1 MGVPALFRWLSKKY
15 PKIIYPV
22 VEEEE
27 IKVPDQDGSTISIP
41 VNMSMT
47 NPNGKEFDNLY
58 LDMNGIVHP
67 CTHPEGRPAPETEEE
82 MMIEIFKYTER
93 VVNMIRPRKLLFMAI
108 DGVAPRAKMNQQRS
122 RRFRAAQEAKDKEAA
137 RAESLLLWEAMG
149 KEVTET
155 DRKEGWDTN
164 AITPG
169 TPFMELLA
177 ASLRYWVVQ
186 KINNDPGWK
195 NIQVLISDAG
205 VPGEGEHKIMD
216 FIRRQRI
223 NPGHDPNTRH
233 VIYGLDAD
241 LIMLG
246 IATHEPQ
253 FWVLRE
259 DVFADSNSTA
269 CRKCG
274 QEGHYAAQCTATE
287 MVVKKEPDAQ
297 KPFIFLDI
305 AILREYL
312 EVELDVTQISFP
324 FNFEQAVDDW
334 VLLIF
339 FVGNDFLPH
348 LPSLEIREGAIDTL
362 LRIWKQELPRMGG
375 YLTNHGHIVLERAQI
390 ILEGLAQ
397 REDEI
402 FRRRREA
409 ENRQDQNAKRRKLE
423 EQKTVRPSSSLALTA
438 PPSAPSGPPVHH
450 PLPPR
455 PSFAA
460 NADSMGFGASPTV
473 QSSQNAPIAVQALA
487 GSNRDV
493 VANRRAIRMANMSAA
508 EMLKAELSGAAPV
521 KPNLSLPAKP
531 ATTAPGTDTFLTSP
545 DTSRLSEGALPD
557 HDDGVPGFGNHH
569 TSTSTQSYPTDDSNG
584 EAKAV
589 EPASEN
595 DADADGVADTDELM
609 NGDATAETVNGDSVA
624 DTVMNSDDDD
634 SSHGVKRKL
643 SDMNDPADETLGEDD
658 DDEAPADVSMRLK
671 VNADGTVDQV
681 DTVQLWEPGYKDRY
695 YQQKFPDQIG
705 DPDLKKKYA
714 FSHNLVFVPNTLGR
728 VTKAY
733 IEGLAWV
740 LHYYYQGTP
749 SWQWFYPY
757 HFAPFAADFLELK
770 DMSITFNRGTPFK
783 PFEQLMGVFPPES
796 RKHIPSVFHPLM
808 LDKRSPLRGA
818 ATEENAALVDFY
830 PEDFLIDMN
839 GKKMAWQGVAL
850 LSFIDQDMLLNAMAK
865 PLDWL
870 PPDERPKF
878 DEFPD
883 LPPPGQN
890 EPPYT
895 IYLNQEERRRN
906 TWGNNVIFAS
916 DEHPL
921 YPLYEQLYG
930 KRKSPDVS
938 RHLIGSIT
946 NNAHFS
952 VYQPVPLDIK
962 LSSGMSGSVSPNPDC
977 IPGSTYYSVLP
988 NLMPDI
994 RNDRSLSVFYFFP
1007 KQVSP
1012 HRSAL
1017 LPGVKKP
1024 RNVLNA
1030 SDLETVRRGGRGRG
1044 GGGGRG
1050 SWNNGGSDRGGRNDP
1065 FHARSN
1071 YGHQN
1076 SPGNDRGRGNDRYRG
1091 NNSYNQPYPRPPPP
1105 QQHQQQ
1111 QQYGGYN
1118 NHSPIRQPQN
1128 YGAYNTNRGG
1138 PPLRGGAPPNH
1149 NSYGQQQQQQGHGG
1163 YANYGVYGAPPPAP
1177 PGAYGG
1183 PPAYGGYGGYG
1194 GQGQQQQGGYPAPN
1208 GSGYNNGNRGTYN
1221 NNARGRGRGCLA
1233 LHFHT
1238 FKLHDWSE
1246 NTFGNV
1252 FDGVIKE
1259 EREYRNLYRP
1269 VYEITEWTNIEAMD
1283 WNAALSTATSPIR
1296 EGSEKY

>member
-27 IKVPDQDGSTISIP
+27 IKVPDQDGSSISIP
-41 VNMSMT
+41 VNMSMA

-67 CTHPEGRPAPETEEE
+67 CTHPEGKPAPETEEE
-82 MMIEIFKYTER
+82 MMLEIFKYTER

-149 KEVTET
+149 KEITDV

-177 ASLRYWVVQ
+177 TSLRYWVVQ
-186 KINNDPGWK
+186 KMNSDPGWK

-259 DVFADSNSTA
+259 DVFADANSTA

-274 QEGHYAAQCTATE
+274 QEGHYAAQCTATNVIE
-287 MVVKKEPDAQ
+287 VKKEPDAK

-312 EVELDVTQISFP
+312 EVELDVPQIYFP

-375 YLTNHGHIVLERAQI
+375 YLTNHGNIVLERAQI

-402 FRRRREA
+402 FKRRREA

-423 EQKTVRPSSSLALTA
+423 EKKNIRPSSSLALTA
-438 PPSAPSGPPVHH
+438 APTAPSGPPVHH

-460 NADSMGFGASPTV
+460 NADSMGFGAAPTV
-473 QSSQNAPIAVQALA
+473 QSSQNAPIAAQALA

-508 EMLKAELSGAAPV
+508 EMLKAELSGAVPV

-531 ATTAPGTDTFLTSP
+531 ATTAPGTDTFLPPPPPP
-545 DTSRLSEGALPD
+545 DSSSLSNGTLPD
-557 HDDGVPGFGNHH
+557 DDDEGVPGFGNHH
-569 TSTSTQSYPTDDSNG
+569 TSTSNLSDPPDDHND
-584 EAKAV
+584 APMPV
-589 EPASEN
+589 EPNPEN
-595 DADADGVADTDELM
+595 DAQGDVDTDEPM
-609 NGDATAETVNGDSVA
+609 NGDSVTA
-624 DTVMNSDDDD
+624 DPNVNSDDD
-634 SSHGVKRKL
+634 SALGGVKRKL
-643 SDMNDPADETLGEDD
+643 SDMEDVGEETLGDEDD
-658 DDEAPADVSMRLK
+658 APPDVSVRLK
-671 VNADGTVDQV
+671 VNADGTVDQE

-695 YQQKFPDQIG
+695 YDQKFPDHIN
-705 DPDLKKKYA
+705 DPDLKKK
-714 FSHNLVFVPNTLGR
+714 

-733 IEGLAWV
+733 IEGLCWV

-757 HFAPFAADFLELK
+757 HFAPFAADFVDLK
-770 DMSITFNRGTPFK
+770 DMSITFTIGSPFK

-796 RKHIPSVFHPLM
+796 RKHIPAIFHALM
-808 LDKRSPLRGA
+808 LDKRSPLKG
-818 ATEENAALVDFY
+818 TSKKDNGEPTPDFY

-850 LSFIDQDMLLNAMAK
+850 LSFIDQDMLLNAMANPFDFL
-865 PLDWL
+865 PL
-870 PPDERPKF
+870 DERPKIDVPF
-878 DEFPD
+878 GVAPVG
-883 LPPPGQN
+883 PN

-895 IYLNQEERRRN
+895 IFLNEEERRRN
-906 TWGNNVIFAS
+906 TWGNNVLFAC

-921 YPLYEQLYG
+921 YPFYEQLYA
-930 KRKSPDVS
+930 KRKSQD
-938 RHLIGSIT
+938 
-946 NNAHFS
+946 
-952 VYQPVPLDIK
+952 PVPLDIK
-962 LSSGMSGSVSPNPDC
+962 LSSGISGSVSPDPTC

-988 NLMPDI
+988 DLLPDI

-1007 KQVSP
+1007 KQITP

-1017 LPGVKKP
+1017 LPGATRP
-1024 RNVLNA
+1024 RRILNA
-1030 SDLETVRRGGRGRG
+1030 SDLETIRRGGRGRG
-1044 GGGGRG
+1044 GGGGQRG
-1050 SWNNGGSDRGGRNDP
+1050 SYGGSDRGRNDP

-1071 YGHQN
+1071 NHGNQN
-1076 SPGNDRGRGNDRYRG
+1076 SYGNDRGRGNDRGGYRG
-1091 NNSYNQPYPRPPPP
+1091 NGNNNSYQQQGQYPPR
-1105 QQHQQQ
+1105 QQNYQQQ
-1111 QQYGGYN
+1111 QQPQQQYGAYN
-1118 NHSPIRQPQN
+1118 NGPAVRPPQN
-1128 YGAYNTNRGG
+1128 YGAYGANRGAPPGPSGRGG
-1138 PPLRGGAPPNH
+1138 PPNY
-1149 NSYGQQQQQQGHGG
+1149 NSYGQQGQQGQQGQGQGG
-1163 YANYGVYGAPPPAP
+1163 YGGNYGVYGAPAA
-1177 PGAYGG
+1177 GAYGA

-1194 GQGQQQQGGYPAPN
+1194 GQGQAQAPYPGAQGGYPANPPV
-1208 GSGYNNGNRGTYN
+1208 YNGNRGGYN
-1221 NNARGRGRGCLA
+1221 NNPRGRGRG
-1233 LHFHT
+1233 
-1238 FKLHDWSE
+1238 W
-1246 NTFGNV
+1246 
-1252 FDGVIKE
+1252 
-1259 EREYRNLYRP
+1259 
-1269 VYEITEWTNIEAMD
+1269 
-1283 WNAALSTATSPIR
+1283 
-1296 EGSEKY
+1296 

>member
-27 IKVPDQDGSTISIP
+27 IKVPAQDGTTISIP
-41 VNMSMT
+41 VNMSMA
-47 NPNGKEFDNLY
+47 NPNGKEYDNLY
-58 LDMNGIVHP
+58 LDMNGIVRSNFRRCVDCINQLFQVHP
-67 CTHPEGRPAPETEEE
+67 CTHPEGKPAPETEEE
-82 MMIEIFKYTER
+82 MMLEIFKYTER

-149 KEVTET
+149 K
-155 DRKEGWDTN
+155 DISDLDQKEGWDTN

-169 TPFMELLA
+169 TPFMQLLA
-177 ASLRYWVVQ
+177 SSLRYWVVH
-186 KINNDPGWK
+186 KMNTDPGWK

-216 FIRRQRI
+216 FIRRQRVHK
-223 NPGHDPNTRH
+223 GHDPNTRH

-246 IATHEPQ
+246 IATHEPN

-259 DVFADSNSTA
+259 DVFADANSTA

-274 QEGHYAAQCTATE
+274 QEGHYAAQCTATAVE
-287 MVVKKEPDAQ
+287 VKKEPDAR

-375 YLTNHGHIVLERAQI
+375 YLTDHGEIVLERAQI

-423 EQKTVRPSSSLALTA
+423 EKQKTVWASSSLALTTPPTA
-438 PPSAPSGPPVHH
+438 PTGPPVHH

-460 NADSMGFGASPTV
+460 NADSMGFGAAPTV
-473 QSSQNAPIAVQALA
+473 ESSQNAPIAAQALA
-487 GSNRDV
+487 GSNRDI

-508 EMLKAELSGAAPV
+508 EMLKAELSGAVPV

-531 ATTAPGTDTFLTSP
+531 ATTAPGTDSFLPPP
-545 DTSRLSEGALPD
+545 DTSSLSNGAPD
-557 HDDGVPGFGNHH
+557 HDEGVPGLGIHH
-569 TSTSTQSYPTDDSNG
+569 TVTANPSSDPPDDLDG
-584 EAKAV
+584 GAMIV
-589 EPASEN
+589 EPPPGNE
-595 DADADGVADTDELM
+595 ADAEGDVDTDEPM
-609 NGDATAETVNGDSVA
+609 NGESVA
-624 DTVMNSDDDD
+624 TDTVVNSEDD
-634 SSHGVKRKL
+634 SSTVGVKRKL
-643 SDMNDPADETLGEDD
+643 SDMTEAADETLGDD
-658 DDEAPADVSMRLK
+658 EDEAPPDVSVRLI
-671 VNADGTVDQV
+671 VNPDGTVEQEDKV
-681 DTVQLWEPGYKDRY
+681 KLWEPGYKERY
-695 YQQKFPDQIG
+695 YQQKFPDDAG
-705 DPDLKKKYA
+705 DMDALKKRI
-714 FSHNLVFVPNTLGR
+714 TI
-728 VTKAY
+728 AY

-740 LHYYYQGTP
+740 LKYYYQGTP

-757 HFAPFAADFLELK
+757 HFAPFAADFIDVK
-770 DMSITFNRGTPFK
+770 DMKIEFQIGTPFK
-783 PFEQLMGVFPPES
+783 PFEQLMGVFPPDS
-796 RKHIPSVFHPLM
+796 RKHIPEIFHSLM
-808 LDKRSPLRGA
+808 LDKRSPLRGGA
-818 ATEENAALVDFY
+818 NKENENGVLVDFY

-850 LSFIDQDMLLNAMAK
+850 LSFIDQDMLLNAMAR
-865 PLDWL
+865 PFDFL
-870 PPDERPKF
+870 PPDERPKVQ
-878 DEFPD
+878 EYPD
-883 LPPPGQN
+883 LPPPNVN

-895 IYLNQEERRRN
+895 IYLNEEDRKRN
-906 TWGNNVIFAS
+906 TWGNNVMFAC

-921 YPLYEQLYG
+921 YPFYEQLYG
-930 KRKSPDVS
+930 KRKNQAP
-938 RHLIGSIT
+938 T
-946 NNAHFS
+946 
-952 VYQPVPLDIK
+952 PLDVQ
-962 LSSGMSGSVSPNPDC
+962 LSSGISGTVAPNPEC

-988 NLMPDI
+988 DLPDCPDI
-994 RNDRSLSVFYFFP
+994 RNDKSLSVYYFFP
-1007 KQVSP
+1007 KQITP
-1012 HRSAL
+1012 HRSVL
-1017 LPGVKKP
+1017 LTGAKKP
-1024 RNVLNA
+1024 RGVLNA
-1030 SDLETVRRGGRGRG
+1030 SDLETVRRGGRGRGGGG

-1065 FHARSN
+1065 FHSRP
-1071 YGHQN
+1071 YQN
-1076 SPGNDRGRGNDRYRG
+1076 QGGDRGRGNDRGYRG
-1091 NNSYNQPYPRPPPP
+1091 NTQNSYQQPYPPRT
-1105 QQHQQQ
+1105 QQHQQQYQQPPQ

-1118 NHSPIRQPQN
+1118 NCPPRGSPQG
-1128 YGAYNTNRGG
+1128 YGAYGANRGG
-1138 PPLRGGAPPNH
+1138 PPPRGGPPQNF
-1149 NSYGQQQQQQGHGG
+1149 NSYPQQGRGGG
-1163 YANYGVYGAPPPAP
+1163 YAGGNNNYGVYGAPAGGYGAP
-1177 PGAYGG
+1177 P

-1194 GQGQQQQGGYPAPN
+1194 QGQNQGGQAGYPGDN
-1208 GSGYNNGNRGTYN
+1208 GSGYNNGARGGYN
-1221 NNARGRGRGCLA
+1221 NNARGRGRG
-1233 LHFHT
+1233 
-1238 FKLHDWSE
+1238 W
-1246 NTFGNV
+1246 
-1252 FDGVIKE
+1252 
-1259 EREYRNLYRP
+1259 
-1269 VYEITEWTNIEAMD
+1269 
-1283 WNAALSTATSPIR
+1283 
-1296 EGSEKY
+1296 

>member
-27 IKVPDQDGSTISIP
+27 IKVPAQDGSTINIP

-67 CTHPEGRPAPETEEE
+67 CTHPEGKPAPETEEE

-93 VVNMIRPRKLLFMAI
+93 VVNMVRPRKLLFMAI
-108 DGVAPRAKMNQQRS
+108 DGTAPRAKMNQQRS
-122 RRFRAAQEAKDKEAA
+122 RRFRAAQEAKDKEAS

-149 KEVTET
+149 KEITDL
-155 DRKEGWDTN
+155 DRKESWDTN

-177 ASLRYWVVQ
+177 ISLRYWVVH

-216 FIRRQRI
+216 FIRRQRV
-223 NPGHDPNTRH
+223 NPGHNPNTRH

-259 DVFADSNSTA
+259 DVFADANSTA

-274 QEGHYAAQCTATE
+274 QEGHYAAQCTTTE
-287 MVVKKEPDAQ
+287 VIEVKKEPDAQ

-312 EVELDVTQISFP
+312 EVELDVTQIPFP
-324 FNFEQAVDDW
+324 FNFEQALDDW

-423 EQKTVRPSSSLALTA
+423 EKKNVRPSSSLALTA
-438 PPSAPSGPPVHH
+438 PPTAPSGPPVHH

-455 PSFAA
+455 PNFAA
-460 NADSMGFGASPTV
+460 NADSMGFGAAPTI
-473 QSSQNAPIAVQALA
+473 QSSQNAPIAAQALA

-508 EMLKAELSGAAPV
+508 EMLKAELSGAVPV

-531 ATTAPGTDTFLTSP
+531 ATTAPGADSFIPSTPAT
-545 DTSRLSEGALPD
+545 DTSRLSNGTLSVPDEGI
-557 HDDGVPGFGNHH
+557 PGFGNHPP
-569 TSTSTQSYPTDDSNG
+569 STTTATPSLPNDD
-584 EAKAV
+584 AVTVV
-589 EPASEN
+589 EPAPET
-595 DADADGVADTDELM
+595 DADAEGEVDTDEPM
-609 NGDATAETVNGDSVA
+609 NGDSATM
-624 DTVMNSDDDD
+624 DTTMNSDDD
-634 SSHGVKRKL
+634 STLGAGGLKRKL
-643 SDMNDPADETLGEDD
+643 SDMSDVVDETLGDEEDD
-658 DDEAPADVSMRLK
+658 APPDVSIRLK
-671 VNADGTVDQV
+671 VNADGTVDQE
-681 DTVQLWEPGYKDRY
+681 DKVQLWEPGYKGRY
-695 YQQKFPDQIG
+695 YAQKFPESAT
-705 DPDLKKKYA
+705 DPDLKKKI
-714 FSHNLVFVPNTLGR
+714 
-728 VTKAY
+728 TKAY

-757 HFAPFAADFLELK
+757 HFAPFAADFVDIK
-770 DMSITFNRGTPFK
+770 DMSITFTVGNPFK

-796 RKHIPSVFHPLM
+796 RKHIPTIFHSLM

-818 ATEENAALVDFY
+818 SAKEIDFY

-850 LSFIDQDMLLNAMAK
+850 LSFIDEEMLLSAMAK
-865 PLDWL
+865 PFDFL
-870 PPDERPKF
+870 PADERPEL
-878 DEFPD
+878 DISPD
-883 LPPPGQN
+883 LPPPSGN

-906 TWGNNVIFAS
+906 KWGNNVIFAS

-921 YPLYEQLYG
+921 YPFYEQLYG
-930 KRKSPDVS
+930 KRKSRD
-938 RHLIGSIT
+938 
-946 NNAHFS
+946 
-952 VYQPVPLDIK
+952 PVPLDIK
-962 LSSGMSGSVSPNPDC
+962 LSSGISGTVSPNPDC
-977 IPGSTYYSVLP
+977 IPGSTYFSVLP
-988 NLMPDI
+988 DLMPDI
-994 RNDRSLSVFYFFP
+994 KNDKSLSVFYYFP
-1007 KQVSP
+1007 KQLSP
-1012 HRSAL
+1012 HRSVL
-1017 LPGVKKP
+1017 LPGALKP
-1024 RNVLNA
+1024 RGALNA

-1044 GGGGRG
+1044 GGGGGGGQRG
-1050 SWNNGGSDRGGRNDP
+1050 SWNNNGGSDRGGRNDP
-1065 FHARSN
+1065 FHSRSN

-1076 SPGNDRGRGNDRYRG
+1076 SYGNDRGRGGDRGGGYRG
-1091 NNSYNQPYPRPPPP
+1091 NNSYQQPYPPPRQ

-1111 QQYGGYN
+1111 QQQQQQHQPQQYGGYN
-1118 NHSPIRQPQN
+1118 NGAARQPQN
-1128 YGAYNTNRGG
+1128 YGAYGAPHGASRGG
-1138 PPLRGGAPPNH
+1138 PPVGY
-1149 NSYGQQQQQQGHGG
+1149 NSYGQQGQQGQGG
-1163 YANYGVYGAPPPAP
+1163 YNTNTNYGVYGAPPAAAYSAP
-1177 PGAYGG
+1177 PT
-1183 PPAYGGYGGYG
+1183 YGGYGGYAG
-1194 GQGQQQQGGYPAPN
+1194 QGQGQQGQGQGQGGYPTDN
-1208 GSGYNNGNRGTYN
+1208 GSGYNNGRGGYN
-1221 NNARGRGRGCLA
+1221 NNARGRGRG
-1233 LHFHT
+1233 
-1238 FKLHDWSE
+1238 W
-1246 NTFGNV
+1246 
-1252 FDGVIKE
+1252 
-1259 EREYRNLYRP
+1259 
-1269 VYEITEWTNIEAMD
+1269 
-1283 WNAALSTATSPIR
+1283 
-1296 EGSEKY
+1296 

>member
-27 IKVPDQDGSTISIP
+27 IKVPTQDGSTISIP
-41 VNMSMT
+41 VNMSMN

-67 CTHPEGRPAPETEEE
+67 CTHPEGKPPPETEQD

-93 VVNMIRPRKLLFMAI
+93 VVNMVRPRKLLFMAI

-137 RAESLLLWEAMG
+137 RQESILLWEAMG
-149 KEVTET
+149 KEITQS
-155 DRKEGWDTN
+155 DRQEGWDTN

-169 TPFMELLA
+169 TPFMEFLA
-177 ASLRYWVVQ
+177 SSLRFWVAH
-186 KINNDPGWK
+186 KMNTDPGWK
-195 NIQVLISDAG
+195 NIQVLISDAQ

-223 NPGHDPNTRH
+223 NPGHNPNTRH

-259 DVFADSNSTA
+259 DVFADANSTA

-274 QEGHYAAQCTATE
+274 QEGHYAAQCTATAPIE
-287 MVVKKEPDAQ
+287 VKKEPDAQ

-409 ENRQDQNAKRRKLE
+409 ESRQDQNAKRRKLDME
-423 EQKTVRPSSSLALTA
+423 KQKTVRPSSTLALTA
-438 PPSAPSGPPVHH
+438 PPTAPSGPPVHH

-455 PSFAA
+455 PNFAA
-460 NADSMGFGASPTV
+460 NADSMGFGASPTI
-473 QSSQNAPIAVQALA
+473 QSSQNAPIAAQALA

-508 EMLKAELSGAAPV
+508 EMLKAELSGAVPV

-531 ATTAPGTDTFLTSP
+531 ATTAPGADSFLPSP
-545 DTSRLSEGALPD
+545 DTSRLSNGILPD
-557 HDDGVPGFGNHH
+557 QHDEGIPGLGNH
-569 TSTSTQSYPTDDSNG
+569 TQSGND
-584 EAKAV
+584 EAITV
-589 EPASEN
+589 EPTPEN
-595 DADADGVADTDELM
+595 EADAEGDVDTDEPM
-609 NGDATAETVNGDSVA
+609 NGDSA
-624 DTVMNSDDDD
+624 VMDAVISDDD
-634 SSHGVKRKL
+634 SALGAGGVKRKL
-643 SDMNDPADETLGEDD
+643 SDMDDVADETLGDDEDD
-658 DDEAPADVSMRLK
+658 APPDVSVRLK
-671 VNADGTVDQV
+671 VNADGTVDQE
-681 DTVQLWEPGYKDRY
+681 DTVQLWEPGYKERY
-695 YQQKFPDQIG
+695 YAQKFPESLR
-705 DPDLKKKYA
+705 DPDLKKK
-714 FSHNLVFVPNTLGR
+714 

-733 IEGLAWV
+733 VEGIAWV

-757 HFAPFAADFLELK
+757 HFAPFAADFVDIK
-770 DMSITFNRGTPFK
+770 DMSITFTIGRPFK

-796 RKHIPSVFHPLM
+796 RKQIPTIFHSLM
-808 LDKRSPLRGA
+808 TDKRSPLRGA
-818 ATEENAALVDFY
+818 SNKENKEPVDIY
-830 PEDFLIDMN
+830 PEEFLIDMN

-850 LSFIDQDMLLNAMAK
+850 LPFIDQDMLLSAMAK
-865 PLDWL
+865 PFDFL
-870 PPDERPKF
+870 PPDERPSLEL
-878 DEFPD
+878 DPD
-883 LPPPGQN
+883 LPPLGDN

-895 IYLNQEERRRN
+895 IYLTEEERTRN
-906 TWGNNVIFAS
+906 AWGNNVMFAS
-916 DEHPL
+916 DEHPIF
-921 YPLYEQLYG
+921 PFYEQLYG
-930 KRKSPDVS
+930 KRKSQD
-938 RHLIGSIT
+938 
-946 NNAHFS
+946 
-952 VYQPVPLDIK
+952 PVPLDTK
-962 LSSGMSGSVSPNPDC
+962 LSAGISGTVSRNPDC
-977 IPGSTYYSVLP
+977 IPGSTYSSVVP
-988 NLMPDI
+988 DLMPDVKH
-994 RNDRSLSVFYFFP
+994 DRSLSVFYFFP
-1007 KQVSP
+1007 KQLSP

-1017 LPGVKKP
+1017 LPGAQKP
-1024 RNVLNA
+1024 RGALNA

-1044 GGGGRG
+1044 GGGGARG
-1050 SWNNGGSDRGGRNDP
+1050 SWNGGSERGGRNDP
-1065 FHARSN
+1065 FHSRSN

-1076 SPGNDRGRGNDRYRG
+1076 SHGNDRGRGGDRGYRG
-1091 NNSYNQPYPRPPPP
+1091 NNSYQQPYPPR
-1105 QQHQQQ
+1105 QQQQQQ
-1111 QQYGGYN
+1111 QQYGGYGN
-1118 NHSPIRQPQN
+1118 GAQRQPQN
-1128 YGAYNTNRGG
+1128 YGAYGAPRGG
-1138 PPLRGGAPPNH
+1138 SPGRGGAPSY
-1149 NSYGQQQQQQGHGG
+1149 NSYGQQGQGGPGG
-1163 YANYGVYGAPPPAP
+1163 YNNNANYGVYGTPPAAAYGAPPT
-1177 PGAYGG
+1177 
-1183 PPAYGGYGGYG
+1183 YGGYGGYVG
-1194 GQGQQQQGGYPAPN
+1194 YGTEAQGGYPGNN
-1208 GSGYNNGNRGTYN
+1208 GSGYNNGPRGGYSN
-1221 NNARGRGRGCLA
+1221 NTRGRGRG
-1233 LHFHT
+1233 
-1238 FKLHDWSE
+1238 W
-1246 NTFGNV
+1246 
-1252 FDGVIKE
+1252 
-1259 EREYRNLYRP
+1259 
-1269 VYEITEWTNIEAMD
+1269 
-1283 WNAALSTATSPIR
+1283 
-1296 EGSEKY
+1296 

>member
-27 IKVPDQDGSTISIP
+27 IIVPAQDGSTINIP

-137 RAESLLLWEAMG
+137 RAESILLWEAMG
-149 KEVTET
+149 KEITDL

-169 TPFMELLA
+169 TPFMEMLA
-177 ASLRYWVVQ
+177 TSLRYWVVQ
-186 KINNDPGWK
+186 KMNTDPGWK

-216 FIRRQRI
+216 FIRRQRV

-246 IATHEPQ
+246 IATHEPN

-259 DVFADSNSTA
+259 DVFADANSTA

-274 QEGHYAAQCTATE
+274 QEGHYAAQCTATNVVE
-287 MVVKKEPDAQ
+287 VKKEPDAK

-312 EVELDVTQISFP
+312 EVELDVPQTYFP
-324 FNFEQAVDDW
+324 FDFEQAVDDW

-375 YLTNHGHIVLERAQI
+375 YLTNHGDIVLERAQI

-402 FRRRREA
+402 FRRRREGPCCNHIAFGSHAIYLPLLICRLA

-423 EQKTVRPSSSLALTA
+423 EKKNVRPSSSLALTA
-438 PPSAPSGPPVHH
+438 PPTAPSGAPVHH

-460 NADSMGFGASPTV
+460 NADSMGFGAPPTV
-473 QSSQNAPIAVQALA
+473 QSSQNAPTAAQALA

-508 EMLKAELSGAAPV
+508 EMLKAELSGAVPV

-531 ATTAPGTDTFLTSP
+531 ATSAPGTDTFLPPPS
-545 DTSRLSEGALPD
+545 DSSSSLSNGTLAD
-557 HDDGVPGFGNHH
+557 HNEDVPGFGNHH
-569 TSTSTQSYPTDDSNG
+569 TSTSTVSDSPDDRKD
-584 EAKAV
+584 AAVPV
-589 EPASEN
+589 EPTLEN
-595 DADADGVADTDELM
+595 DAEGDIDTDEPM
-609 NGDATAETVNGDSVA
+609 NGDSAADVA
-624 DTVMNSDDDD
+624 ADAFMTSDDDLAG
-634 SSHGVKRKL
+634 GVKRKL
-643 SDMNDPADETLGEDD
+643 SDVDDTADETLGDDEDD
-658 DDEAPADVSMRLK
+658 APPDVSVRLK
-671 VNADGTVDQV
+671 VNSDGTVDQE

-695 YQQKFPDQIG
+695 YDQKFPDHIN
-705 DPDLKKKYA
+705 DPDLRKRI
-714 FSHNLVFVPNTLGR
+714 T
-728 VTKAY
+728 TAY
-733 IEGLAWV
+733 IEGLSWV

-757 HFAPFAADFLELK
+757 HFAPFAADFIDIK
-770 DMSITFNRGTPFK
+770 DMNITFTLGTPFK
-783 PFEQLMGVFPPES
+783 PFEQLMGVFPSES
-796 RKHIPSVFHPLM
+796 RKQIPAIFHSLM

-818 ATEENAALVDFY
+818 STKEDGTPTVDFY

-865 PLDWL
+865 PFDFL
-870 PPDERPKF
+870 PPDERPAL
-878 DEFPD
+878 DIPSD
-883 LPPPGQN
+883 LSPPGAN
-890 EPPYT
+890 DPPYT
-895 IYLNQEERRRN
+895 IYLSEEERRRN
-906 TWGNNVIFAS
+906 KWGSNVMFAC

-921 YPLYEQLYG
+921 YPFYEQLYA
-930 KRKSPDVS
+930 KRKSQD
-938 RHLIGSIT
+938 
-946 NNAHFS
+946 
-952 VYQPVPLDIK
+952 PVPLDIK
-962 LSSGMSGSVSPNPDC
+962 LSSGISGTVSPDPTC
-977 IPGSTYYSVLP
+977 IPGSTYYSGLST
-988 NLMPDI
+988 MPDI
-994 RNDRSLSVFYFFP
+994 RNDRSLSVLYFFP
-1007 KQVSP
+1007 KQITP
-1012 HRSAL
+1012 HRSVL
-1017 LPGVKKP
+1017 LPGVMKP
-1024 RNVLNA
+1024 RRVL
-1030 SDLETVRRGGRGRG
+1030 SPGDLETVRRGGRGRG
-1044 GGGGRG
+1044 GGGGGQRG

-1065 FHARSN
+1065 FHSRSN
-1071 YGHQN
+1071 NYGQQ
-1076 SPGNDRGRGNDRYRG
+1076 SSYGNDRGRGNDRGGYRG
-1091 NNSYNQPYPRPPPP
+1091 NNHNNSYQQQGQYPPRP
-1105 QQHQQQ
+1105 QQ

-1118 NHSPIRQPQN
+1118 NGPPARQPQN
-1128 YGAYNTNRGG
+1128 YGAYGANRGG
-1138 PPLRGGAPPNH
+1138 PPSRGGPPNY
-1149 NSYGQQQQQQGHGG
+1149 NSYGQQGQGG
-1163 YANYGVYGAPPPAP
+1163 YGANNYGVYGAPPAGA
-1177 PGAYGG
+1177 GAYGAA
-1183 PPAYGGYGGYG
+1183 PQYAGYGGYG
-1194 GQGQQQQGGYPAPN
+1194 GQGQGQGQGGQGGYPGGGYPAAN
-1208 GSGYNNGNRGTYN
+1208 GPAYNANRGGYN
-1221 NNARGRGRGCLA
+1221 NNARGRGRG
-1233 LHFHT
+1233 
-1238 FKLHDWSE
+1238 W
-1246 NTFGNV
+1246 
-1252 FDGVIKE
+1252 
-1259 EREYRNLYRP
+1259 
-1269 VYEITEWTNIEAMD
+1269 
-1283 WNAALSTATSPIR
+1283 
-1296 EGSEKY
+1296 